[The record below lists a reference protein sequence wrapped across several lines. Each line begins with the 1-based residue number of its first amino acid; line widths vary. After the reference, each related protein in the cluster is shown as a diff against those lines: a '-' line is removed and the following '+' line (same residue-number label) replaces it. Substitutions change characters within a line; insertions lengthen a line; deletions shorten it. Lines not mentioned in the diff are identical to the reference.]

1 MPVKHFDMQTAI
13 NTHLSQSAAAGNGQ
27 HGISLAIS
35 LAIVASVMV
44 DGNISSAT
52 ACVEALGNSAAITGW
67 ESGAQTS
74 PAIITTA
81 SSRRMAI

>member
-13 NTHLSQSAAAGNGQ
+13 NTHLSQSAAAGDGQ
-27 HGISLAIS
+27 HGISLAI
-35 LAIVASVMV
+35 ASVMV

-52 ACVEALGNSAAITGW
+52 AWVEALGDGAAMTGW